1 VSSFS
6 YRNYL
11 RICIFACL
19 FFTGKTLSAYN
30 DYIFP
35 ISSPDFSNYGTIGLI
50 QVPTSRFEEE
60 GTLAFS
66 WTHNDPY
73 LRGSIVAYPFNWLE
87 ASYQYVDINNQLY
100 SSVKE
105 FSGSQ
110 SLKDKS
116 FDFKVRLL
124 KETQSMPSIALGF
137 RDIGGT
143 NLFGAEYLTF
153 SKYINNFDFTF
164 GLGWGNL
171 NGNNIKNPL
180 LYVADRFESR
190 GNPKPGGGQLS
201 TDTFFS
207 GKAGYF
213 GGFEYFIPKFGGAR
227 LKFELDGTN
236 YETES
241 YVPLKQDSKFNMSYV
256 HPVSNNFFLKLSYVR
271 GNTLSFGFSY
281 KAPLGRK
288 YPFNRKT
295 EKVAPVP
302 FKSEV
307 RKVTSL
313 SDENLY
319 KATLLYMQQREM
331 FVQGFD
337 VKDETIKVAFSQS
350 RYRIPSISAGRALK
364 ILNDISPDKIRKIEI
379 SEINGSMGMYKMSVD
394 RSSLDKNEKFDDPM
408 FVAKNASL
416 SGVQFKKYDYK
427 FLPDPRF
434 PKFFYNI
441 GPSIKSQI
449 GGPDGF
455 YFGDLRISAS
465 SEILFQRNL
474 SLVSVFEQGITN
486 NFDKLKLPSDSILP
500 HVRTDIVDYL
510 KKGDGF
516 TITRMQ
522 LNHFLQ
528 PAKSIFFKFSAGLF
542 ESMFGG
548 YGFEALYRPFAS
560 NHAIGLEAWRV
571 KQREYNQLLK
581 FRDYSTTTGHLT
593 FYYREPKTDIL
604 IKLIGGRYLAKDSG
618 ITLDLSRRFYSGMQ
632 VGVFAS
638 KTDISREEFGE
649 GSFDKGFY
657 WWIPIDLFFQDYRRQ
672 STGWGLTP
680 TTRDGAQ
687 RVVHGYPLWGV
698 TDNSSLEL
706 FNDHWGD
713 FND

>member
-1 VSSFS
+1 MSSFS

-227 LKFELDGTN
+227 LKFELDGHN
-236 YETES
+236 S
-241 YVPLKQDSKFNMSYV
+241 Y
-256 HPVSNNFFLKLSYVR
+256 
-271 GNTLSFGFSY
+271 
-281 KAPLGRK
+281 
-288 YPFNRKT
+288 
-295 EKVAPVP
+295 
-302 FKSEV
+302 
-307 RKVTSL
+307 
-313 SDENLY
+313 
-319 KATLLYMQQREM
+319 
-331 FVQGFD
+331 
-337 VKDETIKVAFSQS
+337 
-350 RYRIPSISAGRALK
+350 
-364 ILNDISPDKIRKIEI
+364 
-379 SEINGSMGMYKMSVD
+379 
-394 RSSLDKNEKFDDPM
+394 
-408 FVAKNASL
+408 
-416 SGVQFKKYDYK
+416 
-427 FLPDPRF
+427 
-434 PKFFYNI
+434 
-441 GPSIKSQI
+441 
-449 GGPDGF
+449 
-455 YFGDLRISAS
+455 
-465 SEILFQRNL
+465 
-474 SLVSVFEQGITN
+474 
-486 NFDKLKLPSDSILP
+486 
-500 HVRTDIVDYL
+500 
-510 KKGDGF
+510 
-516 TITRMQ
+516 
-522 LNHFLQ
+522 
-528 PAKSIFFKFSAGLF
+528 
-542 ESMFGG
+542 
-548 YGFEALYRPFAS
+548 
-560 NHAIGLEAWRV
+560 
-571 KQREYNQLLK
+571 
-581 FRDYSTTTGHLT
+581 
-593 FYYREPKTDIL
+593 
-604 IKLIGGRYLAKDSG
+604 
-618 ITLDLSRRFYSGMQ
+618 
-632 VGVFAS
+632 
-638 KTDISREEFGE
+638 
-649 GSFDKGFY
+649 
-657 WWIPIDLFFQDYRRQ
+657 
-672 STGWGLTP
+672 
-680 TTRDGAQ
+680 
-687 RVVHGYPLWGV
+687 
-698 TDNSSLEL
+698 
-706 FNDHWGD
+706 
-713 FND
+713 